1 MSKLK
6 RWRKRLKLAFKI
18 VFEILL
24 ALYSQGLL

>member
-6 RWRKRLKLAFKI
+6 RWRKRLKLAVKI